1 MFALPGWS
9 WSCAGVVGPEELS
22 RDELIAVVRD
32 QSAQLAD
39 QAVELERLRAE
50 LERIK
55 RLLSRNSQ
63 NSSMPPSTDDLPG
76 RSGKPKPAVGEKP
89 GGNKRGRGKQPG
101 APGAHLPWLDA
112 SDVEVVDQRPHG
124 VCGCGA
130 DLARAV
136 DEGVASACQVT
147 DVPLVTASTVEYR
160 QYRVRCGCGR
170 EHVAEAPRQAGVG
183 NTRVYGANL
192 RALAVY
198 LLVVQH
204 VPVERC
210 VQVIVDLTGAAVSA
224 GFVHKI
230 LAMVAA
236 VVADIVKAIKALITL
251 AMVVHFDETP
261 IRCGA
266 AGQKGYVWSA
276 STGRYTLYALAQRRS
291 GRHFREIGIG
301 PAFTG
306 VAVHDRYTVYDQAGN
321 FADGVRHQLCC
332 AHLLRDLEDAAET
345 YPDHVWPVQCQRA
358 LRGLIHEANLARA
371 AGRPQIDPAVRDRL
385 LGEFRQGVVVGLKDV
400 PRVGGPRD
408 KQLPGRNL
416 LEDLYHRHD
425 DVVRFCYDTTIL
437 PATNNL
443 AERDLRPNK
452 TQQKISGRLTSDTAT
467 RNRLTIRSYLSTA
480 VKHGI
485 NAMTALRDAVTGNP
499 WTPPAAHILQG

>member
-1 MFALPGWS
+1 
-9 WSCAGVVGPEELS
+9 VVDPEELS
-22 RDELIAVVRD
+22 RDELIAVVRG
-32 QSAQLAD
+32 QAVQLED

-50 LERIK
+50 LELIK
-55 RLLSRNSQ
+55 RLISRNSR

-76 RSGKPKPAVGEKP
+76 RSGKPKPAGGKP
-89 GGNKRGRGKQPG
+89 GGKPGRGKQPG
-101 APGAHLPWLDA
+101 APGSHLPWLDEA
-112 SDVEVVDQRPHG
+112 DVQVVDRRPHG
-124 VCGCGA
+124 VCGCGT
-130 DLARAV
+130 DLVQAV
-136 DEGVASACQVT
+136 DVGVASACQVT
-147 DVPLVTASTVEYR
+147 DVPLVAASTVEYR
-160 QYRVRCGCGR
+160 QYRLRCGCGR
-170 EHVAEAPRQAGVG
+170 EHVAVPPERAGVG

-198 LLVVQH
+198 LLIVQH

-210 VQVIVDLTGAAVSA
+210 VRLIADLAGTAVSA

-230 LAMVAA
+230 LAAVAA
-236 VVADIVKAIKALITL
+236 AVTDVVTAIKALITL
-251 AMVVHFDETP
+251 AMVVHFDETT
-261 IRCGA
+261 IRSGP
-266 AGQKGYVWSA
+266 AGQKQYVWSA
-276 STGRYTLYALAQRRS
+276 STGRYTLYSLAERRS
-291 GRHFREIGIG
+291 GKQFRTIGIG

-332 AHLLRDLEDAAET
+332 SHLLRDLEDAAET
-345 YPDHVWPVQCQRA
+345 YPEHVWPVQCQRA
-358 LRGLIHEANLARA
+358 LRGLIHAANLARA
-371 AGRPQIDPAVRDRL
+371 AGQAGIDRAVRDPLVR
-385 LGEFRQGVVVGLKDV
+385 EFRDGVIVGRKDV

-408 KQLPGRNL
+408 KQRPGRNL
-416 LEDLYHRHD
+416 LDDLYHRHD
-425 DVVRFCYDTTIL
+425 DVLRFCYDTEI
-437 PATNNL
+437 PPTNNL

-467 RNRLTIRSYLSTA
+467 GNRLTIRSYLSTA

>member
-1 MFALPGWS
+1 M
-9 WSCAGVVGPEELS
+9 VDPEELS

-32 QSAQLAD
+32 QAAQLADQAVQLAD
-39 QAVELERLRAE
+39 QAVELERLRSE
-50 LERIK
+50 LEQIK
-55 RLLSRNSQ
+55 RVISRNSR

-76 RSGKPKPAVGEKP
+76 RSGKSKPAVGGKSGGKKP
-89 GGNKRGRGKQPG
+89 GRGKQAG
-101 APGAHLPWLDA
+101 APGSHLPWLDEA
-112 SDVEVVDQRPHG
+112 DVQVVDQRPHG
-124 VCGCGA
+124 PCECGT
-130 DLARAV
+130 DLAEAA

-160 QYRVRCGCGR
+160 QRRVRCGCGR
-170 EHVAEAPRQAGVG
+170 EHVAVPPRQAGVG

-198 LLVVQH
+198 LLIVQH

-210 VQVIVDLTGAAVSA
+210 VQLIADLAGTAVSA

-230 LAMVAA
+230 LAAVAA
-236 VVADIVKAIKALITL
+236 AVTDVVTAIKALITL
-251 AMVVHFDETP
+251 AAVVHFDETT
-261 IRCGA
+261 IRTGA

-276 STGRYTLYALAQRRS
+276 STGRYTLYTLGERRS
-291 GRHFREIGIG
+291 GKQFREIGIG
-301 PAFTG
+301 PGFAG

-321 FADGVRHQLCC
+321 FADGIRHQLCC
-332 AHLLRDLEDAAET
+332 SHLLRDLEDAAET

-358 LRGLIHEANLARA
+358 LRKLIHEANLARA
-371 AGRPQIDPAVRDRL
+371 AGQAETDPAVRDPLVR
-385 LGEFRQGVVVGLKDV
+385 EFRQGVLVGRIDV

-408 KQLPGRNL
+408 KQPPGRNL

-425 DVVRFCYDTTIL
+425 DVLRFCYDTTI
-437 PATNNL
+437 PPTNNL

-452 TQQKISGRLTSDTAT
+452 TQQKISGRLTSEKAT
-467 RNRLTIRSYLSTA
+467 RNRLTIRSYMSTA
-480 VKHGI
+480 VKHGV
-485 NAMTALRDAVTGNP
+485 NAMTALRDAITGNP

>member
-1 MFALPGWS
+1 M
-9 WSCAGVVGPEELS
+9 VDPEELS

-32 QSAQLAD
+32 QAAQLAD
-39 QAVELERLRAE
+39 QAVQLADQAVEFDRLRSELEQ
-50 LERIK
+50 IK

-76 RSGKPKPAVGEKP
+76 RTGKRKSAAGGQSGGKKP
-89 GGNKRGRGKQPG
+89 GRGKQPG
-101 APGAHLPWLDA
+101 APGSHLPWLDEA
-112 SDVEVVDQRPHG
+112 DVQVVDQRPHG
-124 VCGCGA
+124 PCECGT
-130 DLARAV
+130 DLARAA
-136 DEGVASACQVT
+136 DDGVASACQVT

-160 QYRVRCGCGR
+160 QRRVRCGCGR
-170 EHVAEAPRQAGVG
+170 EHVAAPPLQAGVG

-198 LLVVQH
+198 LLIVQH

-210 VQVIVDLTGAAVSA
+210 VRLIADLAGTAVSA

-230 LAMVAA
+230 LAAVAA
-236 VVADIVKAIKALITL
+236 AVTDVVTAIKALITL
-251 AMVVHFDETP
+251 ATVIHFDETT
-261 IRCGA
+261 IRAGA
-266 AGQKGYVWSA
+266 AGQKQYVWSA
-276 STGRYTLYALAQRRS
+276 STGRYTLYALAERRS
-291 GRHFREIGIG
+291 GKQFREIGIG
-301 PAFTG
+301 PGFAG

-321 FADGVRHQLCC
+321 FADGIRHQLCC
-332 AHLLRDLEDAAET
+332 SHLLRDLEDAAET

-358 LRGLIHEANLARA
+358 LRKLIHEANLART
-371 AGRPQIDPAVRDRL
+371 AGQAEIDPAVCDPLVR
-385 LGEFRQGVVVGLKDV
+385 EFRAGVIVGRKDV
-400 PRVGGPRD
+400 PRVGRPRD
-408 KQLPGRNL
+408 KQPPGRNL

-425 DVVRFCYDTTIL
+425 DVLRFCYDTTI

-452 TQQKISGRLTSDTAT
+452 TQQKISGRLTSEKAT
-467 RNRLTIRSYLSTA
+467 RNRLTIRSYVSTA

-485 NAMTALRDAVTGNP
+485 NAMTTLRDAITGNP

>member
-1 MFALPGWS
+1 M
-9 WSCAGVVGPEELS
+9 VDPEELS

-32 QSAQLAD
+32 QSARLAD
-39 QAVELERLRAE
+39 QAVELERLRSE
-50 LERIK
+50 LEQIK
-55 RLLSRNSQ
+55 RLISRNSG

-76 RSGKPKPAVGEKP
+76 RVGKRKPAVGGQP
-89 GGNKRGRGKQPG
+89 GGPKPGRGKQPG
-101 APGAHLPWLDA
+101 APGSHLPWLDEA
-112 SDVEVVDQRPHG
+112 DVEVVDQRPQG
-124 VCGCGA
+124 PCACGT
-130 DLARAV
+130 DLAEAA

-160 QYRVRCGCGR
+160 LRRVRCACGR
-170 EHVAEAPRQAGVG
+170 EHVAAPPRQAGTV

-198 LLVVQH
+198 LLIVQH

-210 VQVIVDLTGAAVSA
+210 VRLIADLAGTAVSA

-230 LAMVAA
+230 LATVAA
-236 VVADIVKAIKALITL
+236 VVAEVVEAIKTLITL
-251 AMVVHFDETP
+251 AAVVHFDETT
-261 IRCGA
+261 IRSGA

-276 STGRYTLYALAQRRS
+276 STGRYTLYALGERRS
-291 GRHFREIGIG
+291 GKQFRDIGIG
-301 PAFTG
+301 PGFAG

-332 AHLLRDLEDAAET
+332 AHLLRDLADAAET

-358 LRGLIHEANLARA
+358 LRALIHAANLARA
-371 AGRPQIDPAVRDRL
+371 AGQPQIDPAIRDPLVR
-385 LGEFRQGVVVGLKDV
+385 EFRDGVIVGRKDV

-408 KQLPGRNL
+408 KQPPGRNL

-425 DVVRFCYDTTIL
+425 DVLRFCYDTAI
-437 PATNNL
+437 PPTNNL

-485 NAMTALRDAVTGNP
+485 NAMTALRDAITGNP
-499 WTPPAAHILQG
+499 WTPPAAHILQP

>member
-1 MFALPGWS
+1 M
-9 WSCAGVVGPEELS
+9 VDPEELS

-32 QSAQLAD
+32 QAAQLADQAVRLAD

-50 LERIK
+50 LEQIK
-55 RLLSRNSQ
+55 RLLSRNSR

-76 RSGKPKPAVGEKP
+76 RSGKPKPAGAGKP
-89 GGNKRGRGKQPG
+89 GGKKPGRGKQPG
-101 APGAHLPWLDA
+101 APGSHLPWLDEA
-112 SDVEVVDQRPHG
+112 DVQVVDQRPHG
-124 VCGCGA
+124 PCECGA
-130 DLARAV
+130 DLAEAA

-160 QYRVRCGCGR
+160 QRQVRCGCGR
-170 EHVAEAPRQAGVG
+170 EHVAVAPRQAGVG

-198 LLVVQH
+198 LLIVQH

-210 VQVIVDLTGAAVSA
+210 VRLIADLAGTRVSA
-224 GFVHKI
+224 GFAHKI
-230 LAMVAA
+230 LAAVAA
-236 VVADIVKAIKALITL
+236 AVTDVVTAIKTLITL
-251 AMVVHFDETP
+251 SSVVHFDETT
-261 IRCGA
+261 IRSGP

-276 STGRYTLYALAQRRS
+276 STGRYTLYTLAERRS
-291 GRHFREIGIG
+291 GKQFRKIGIG

-321 FADGVRHQLCC
+321 FADGIRHQLCC
-332 AHLLRDLEDAAET
+332 SHLLRDLEDAAET

-358 LRGLIHEANLARA
+358 LRKLIHEANLARA
-371 AGRPQIDPAVRDRL
+371 AGQAEIDPAMRDPLVR
-385 LGEFRQGVVVGLKDV
+385 EFRDGVIVGRKDV
-400 PRVGGPRD
+400 PLVGGPRD
-408 KQLPGRNL
+408 KQKPGRNL
-416 LEDLYHRHD
+416 LDDLYHRHD
-425 DVVRFCYDTTIL
+425 DVLRFCYDTTI
-437 PATNNL
+437 PPTNNL

-452 TQQKISGRLTSDTAT
+452 TQQKISGRLTSEKAT

>member
-1 MFALPGWS
+1 M
-9 WSCAGVVGPEELS
+9 VDPEELS

-32 QSAQLAD
+32 QGAQLAD
-39 QAVELERLRAE
+39 QAVELERLRSE
-50 LERIK
+50 LEQIK

-76 RSGKPKPAVGEKP
+76 RMGKSKPAAGGRSGAKKP
-89 GGNKRGRGKQPG
+89 GRGKQPG
-101 APGAHLPWLDA
+101 APGSHLPWLDEA
-112 SDVEVVDQRPHG
+112 DVEVVDQRPHG
-124 VCGCGA
+124 VCGCGT
-130 DLARAV
+130 DLAQAA

-160 QYRVRCGCGR
+160 QRRVRCGCGR

-198 LLVVQH
+198 LLIVQH

-210 VQVIVDLTGAAVSA
+210 VRLIADLVGATVSA

-230 LAMVAA
+230 LAAVAA
-236 VVADIVKAIKALITL
+236 VVTDVVKAVKALITL
-251 AMVVHFDETP
+251 AAVVHFDETT
-261 IRCGA
+261 IRAGA
-266 AGQKGYVWSA
+266 AGQKQYVWSA
-276 STGRYTLYALAQRRS
+276 STGRYTLYALAERRS
-291 GRHFREIGIG
+291 GIQFREIGIG
-301 PAFTG
+301 PGFAG
-306 VAVHDRYTVYDQAGN
+306 VAVHDRYTVYDQIGN
-321 FADGVRHQLCC
+321 FAAGIRHQLCC
-332 AHLLRDLEDAAET
+332 SHLLRDLEDAAET

-385 LGEFRQGVVVGLKDV
+385 VREFRDGVIVGRKDV

-408 KQLPGRNL
+408 KQRPGRNL

-425 DVVRFCYDTTIL
+425 DVLRFCYDTAI

-452 TQQKISGRLTSDTAT
+452 TQQKISGRLTSDKAT
-467 RNRLTIRSYLSTA
+467 RNRLTIRSYVSTA

-485 NAMTALRDAVTGNP
+485 NAMTALRDAITGNP